1 MNITL
6 SIIIP
11 VYNTA
16 PYLRECLDSVQ
27 CQTFT
32 DYEVWLVDDGSTD
45 GSGVI
50 CDEYDRLDERFHV
63 LHVPNGGVSKA
74 RNLGIER
81 AAGFWIAFVDSDD
94 TLLPSCFQHLM
105 GNVKEDTDIVIAGYG
120 GERGTRIIN
129 EDVSLEGSLMKRY
142 FIEKKIY
149 SQSGPCQKLFRTD
162 VIKKNNIHFPMDI
175 HMGEDMI
182 FFIQYMNHVNSAEL
196 VTSDEYLVRYHEG
209 SLSTKYYSYESERKC
224 FELWYDE
231 ITKFVSG
238 LSCSELKKNK
248 AVWETRT
255 TQTFLRTLECL
266 YKANVDMS
274 FRQKLSILNSID
286 KSELSFFINYY
297 NPHKFTSKILIFLIS
312 YRFFILFLL
321 AGRFHNTFK

>member
-196 VTSDEYLVRYHEG
+196 VTSDAEG
-209 SLSTKYYSYESERKC
+209 KYTAAAEASKLAEE
-224 FELWYDE
+224 F
-231 ITKFVSG
+231 T
-238 LSCSELKKNK
+238 NK
-248 AVWETRT
+248 YNAASKDKQIKRT
-255 TQTFLRTLECL
+255 TQSQLW
-266 YKANVDMS
+266 
-274 FRQKLSILNSID
+274 
-286 KSELSFFINYY
+286 
-297 NPHKFTSKILIFLIS
+297 
-312 YRFFILFLL
+312 FILKKPEAFSHFTPISRLRPERSMHILL
-321 AGRFHNTFK
+321 MRSEKSSLKGFGAIMRSSLRRTAIPAVITTIL

>member
-1 MNITL
+1 MI
-6 SIIIP
+6 
-11 VYNTA
+11 
-16 PYLRECLDSVQ
+16 
-27 CQTFT
+27 
-32 DYEVWLVDDGSTD
+32 DDGSTD
-45 GSGVI
+45 SSGAI

-149 SQSGPCQKLFRTD
+149 SQSGPCQKLFRTG

-209 SLSTKYYSYESERKC
+209 SLSTKCYSYESERKC
-224 FELWYDE
+224 FDLWMSE
-231 ITKFVSG
+231 IQRFVADTPWAESQK
-238 LSCSELKKNK
+238 EA
-248 AVWETRT
+248 AVWRTRSLE
-255 TQTFLRTLECL
+255 TFLRTMECL
-266 YKANVDMS
+266 YKANEDIP
-274 FRQKLSILNSID
+274 FRHKLKLLHHID
-286 KSELSFFINYY
+286 KQEIKKFLYY
-297 NPHKFTSKILIFLIS
+297 YKPSKASSRVLKFLI
-312 YRFFILFLL
+312 RHRLFACFLL
-321 AGRFHNTFK
+321 SGNIYHKYLSKV